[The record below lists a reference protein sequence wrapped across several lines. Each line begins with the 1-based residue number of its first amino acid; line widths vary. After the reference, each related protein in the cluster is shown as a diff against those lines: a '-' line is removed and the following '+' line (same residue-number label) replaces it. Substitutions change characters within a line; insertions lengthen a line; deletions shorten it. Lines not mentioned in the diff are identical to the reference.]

1 MINQARF
8 ANLWQRL
15 GGQGDAN
22 ELFDSLLAAYA
33 ETPRAYHN
41 IAHLQDCLTQL
52 DAARSEAQRP
62 DEVEMALWF
71 HDAIYDPRAIDNE
84 AQSAAW
90 VREALTAGG
99 VEQAVIERIAG
110 LVLETQHKTM
120 PSSQDAALL
129 VDFSLDCLAQASHCA
144 KDTHCLDSACCQ
156 RWFFKSKRSVTSP
169 TFAVASSL
177 SIDSSIT
184 AIRLPPD
191 SRSIVYSCADS
202 RDPTASIASRRKG
215 RRLGCTGSS

>member
-52 DAARSEAQRP
+52 DAAQSEAQRP

-129 VDFSLDCLAQASHCA
+129 VDID
-144 KDTHCLDSACCQ
+144 
-156 RWFFKSKRSVTSP
+156 
-169 TFAVASSL
+169 L
-177 SIDSSIT
+177 SILGRAAAVFDLYDRQIRSEYQWVPEPQYRERRTQVLAGFLERPCLYQTSFFHLRYEEPARRNLAS
-184 AIRLPPD
+184 AIARL
-191 SRSIVYSCADS
+191 
-202 RDPTASIASRRKG
+202 TNG
-215 RRLGCTGSS
+215 MG